1 MQIHQLKPKYKKKE
15 KKRVGRGGKKGTY
28 CGRGI
33 KGQKARAGRKMQP
46 IIRQIL
52 KKYPKLRGYKFSS
65 LKKEIAVVNVEV
77 LDKKF
82 KDGDLITPQ
91 VLIEEK
97 IIKKIKGKIPPVKIL
112 GRGNLSKKLTIQN
125 CFLSE
130 SARAKIEKAGGK
142 IVE

>member
-1 MQIHQLKPKYKKKE
+1 MQIHQLKPKHKKKK

-65 LKKEIAVVNVEV
+65 LKKETAIVNVEV

-82 KDGDLITPQ
+82 KDEDLITPQ
-91 VLIEEK
+91 VLIEKK
-97 IIKKIKGKIPPVKIL
+97 IIKKVKGKIPLVKIL

-130 SARAKIEKAGGK
+130 TAKSKIEKAGGK
-142 IVE
+142 IVQ